1 MSRLSGMSLMLL
13 GVRGHNAWPEPP
25 APLLFPTQCQLGR
38 NSSCCQKPFWWR
50 QPVAV
55 PATISKLPL
64 PRCAAVSDGWLVNEW
79 THGRNFGLGPWPL
92 APPLTVP
99 LLPSTLDAVLWRLR
113 ELSRACAALTEP
125 APLPPSQATF
135 EQLSAH
141 HPQSA
146 MPDISRLG
154 PARPA
159 AVPELSSE
167 AVIGALKTFPRA
179 SATGPSGLRA
189 DHIKETLATAH
200 GDEVTA
206 HLVGPCQLLAK
217 GEAPAVVAPYLGG
230 ARLHALPKKTGGV
243 RPIAVGETIR
253 RLVGKVLCHA
263 TRDDSNQYFWPL
275 QVGVGVKLGSEAAVH
290 TARQWVER
298 NAGTADKVLLK
309 VDFQNAFN
317 SVDRF
322 ALLSETRAAFPGL
335 ACFLRFGKHTIPST
349 RGIQQGDPLGPLLF
363 SAALQPALRKTAQCP
378 VELCFSYLDDAVLAG
393 RADAV
398 AAGLDPSHHLRR
410 YPSREA

>member
-55 PATISKLPL
+55 PSHHQQAALATLRRCQRWL
-64 PRCAAVSDGWLVNEW
+64 AGERMDLWEELRARPRATRSTADSTTATQHSRCCA
-79 THGRNFGLGPWPL
+79 L
-92 APPLTVP
+92 A
-99 LLPSTLDAVLWRLR
+99 AEG

-146 MPDISRLG
+146 MPDVSRLG

-179 SATGPSGLRA
+179 SAPGPSGLRA

-206 HLVGPCQLLAK
+206 HLVGLCQLLAK

-230 ARLHALPKKTGGV
+230 ARLHALPKKNGGV

-263 TRDDSNQYFWPL
+263 TRDDSTIFLASAGWSRRQT
-275 QVGVGVKLGSEAAVH
+275 GGRGSCSHRSAMGR
-290 TARQWVER
+290 TQRRDSRQ
-298 NAGTADKVLLK
+298 VLLK

-322 ALLSETRAAFPGL
+322 ALLSETRALSPGPAGWIGAIAPPPSSDL
-335 ACFLRFGKHTIPST
+335 ASTPFVNPGHTT
-349 RGIQQGDPLGPLLF
+349 R
-363 SAALQPALRKTAQCP
+363 
-378 VELCFSYLDDAVLAG
+378 
-393 RADAV
+393 
-398 AAGLDPSHHLRR
+398 
-410 YPSREA
+410 